1 MALPVVKRGC
11 MKLHLVFAFAA
22 LCATVPAASAQSRI
36 AADVPFSFTVGD
48 KECPAGVWK
57 FDQSQANRS
66 VYTIRSLDGK
76 HFFMMMLVPSQ
87 GSAEPGPAQLVF
99 HRYGAVSFL
108 SEIRDSSG
116 ARSRVLPGVAE
127 KDLVAAGRQ
136 PERAVYVLALS
147 K

>member
-1 MALPVVKRGC
+1 

-22 LCATVPAASAQSRI
+22 LCAAVPAASAQSRI
-36 AADVPFSFTVGD
+36 TVDVPFSFTVGD

-57 FDQSQANRS
+57 FEQSGTNRS
-66 VYTIRSLDGK
+66 LYTIRSRDGK
-76 HFFMMMLVPSQ
+76 HFFMMMLVPSRE
-87 GSAEPGPAQLVF
+87 SAEPGPAEVVF

-108 SEIRDSSG
+108 SEIRGSSG
-116 ARSRVLPGVAE
+116 TGSRVVPGAAE

-136 PERAVYVLALS
+136 PEKAVYVLALS